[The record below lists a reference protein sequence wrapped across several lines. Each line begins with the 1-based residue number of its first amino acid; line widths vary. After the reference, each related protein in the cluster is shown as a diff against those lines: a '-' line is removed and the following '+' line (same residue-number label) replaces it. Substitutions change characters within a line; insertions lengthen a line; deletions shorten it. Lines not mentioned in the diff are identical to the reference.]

1 MANTGNS
8 LADNICPTYA
18 AGTLSKISG
27 GTTGDTLNDSAAPG
41 QTNGYA
47 NSINDITV
55 GSFNSAWTNGDL
67 SQNFQPVYRNGL
79 LSFGNTGLQS

>member
-8 LADNICPTYA
+8 LADAICPTFA
-18 AGTLSKISG
+18 AGSFSKISG
-27 GTTGDTLNDSAAPG
+27 GTTGDILNDSAAPG
-41 QTNGYA
+41 QANGYA

-55 GSFNSAWTNGDL
+55 GSFNNTWTNGDL
-67 SQNFQPVYRNGL
+67 SQNVQPVYRNGL